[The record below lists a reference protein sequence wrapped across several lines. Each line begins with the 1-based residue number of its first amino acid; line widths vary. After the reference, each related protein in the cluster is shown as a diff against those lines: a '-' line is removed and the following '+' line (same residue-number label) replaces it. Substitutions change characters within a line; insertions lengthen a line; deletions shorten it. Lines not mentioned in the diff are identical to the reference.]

1 MSRKSEKLV
10 LNAFIYPGGHHEAA
24 WRHPESEPL
33 RVTDIRL
40 YQDIALKAEAAKLDA
55 IFFADAP
62 VLDAN
67 IRYAARHR
75 LEPITMLAALA
86 AVTEKIGFIATAST
100 TYYEPYNLARLFAS
114 VDHISRG
121 RVGWNIVTTSA
132 DAAAGNFNLQQHPP
146 HADRYRQATEFVDV
160 VTKLWD
166 SWEDDAIVADKES
179 GLFADTDRIHPAS
192 HEGEFYRVRGAL
204 NLPRSPQGRP
214 VYVQAGSSEDGR
226 GFAAR
231 YAEAIFTAHQTLES
245 ARSFYSDIK
254 RRVAATGRN
263 PAHVKI
269 LPGISPFIASTEEEA
284 RKLEASFNDLIQPAF
299 SLGQLQRITG
309 IDLSSADLDQPLPKE
324 AVEATRAQ
332 ADSSRHQLVLD
343 VIDRENPT
351 IRQLLHRLAGGR
363 GHKVISGTPEQVADW
378 IETWFREGAAD
389 GFNIMPPWLNGGFDI
404 FVDEV
409 VPILKQRGLFRED
422 YEGDT
427 LRDHYGL
434 PRPENI
440 HTTRELQR
448 ERA

>member
-1 MSRKSEKLV
+1 MSSISEKLV
-10 LNAFIYPGGHHEAA
+10 LNAFIYPCGHHEAA
-24 WRHPESEPL
+24 WRHPQSEPH
-33 RVTDIRL
+33 RVTDITL
-40 YQDIALKAEAAKLDA
+40 YQEIARRAEAAKLDA

-62 VLDAN
+62 VLDSN

-114 VDHISRG
+114 VDHISGG
-121 RVGWNIVTTSA
+121 RVGWNIVTTSV
-132 DAAAGNFNLQQHPP
+132 DAAAANFNLEKHPP
-146 HADRYRQATEFVDV
+146 PADRYRQATEFVDV

-179 GLFADTDRIHPAS
+179 GLFADTDRIHPAN
-192 HEGEFYRVRGAL
+192 HKGDFYQVRGAL

-226 GFAAR
+226 SFAAG
-231 YAEAIFTAHQTLES
+231 YAEAIFTAHQTFES
-245 ARSFYSDIK
+245 ARTFYSDIK
-254 RRVAATGRN
+254 RRVAAVGRN

-269 LPGISPFIASTEEEA
+269 LPGISPFIAPTETEA
-284 RKLEASFNDLIQPAF
+284 RKLEAEFNDLVQPAF
-299 SLGQLQRITG
+299 SLAQLNRITG
-309 IDLSSADLDQPLPKE
+309 IDLGSADLDKPLPRE

-332 ADSSRHQLVLD
+332 ADSSRHQLVLE

-363 GHKVISGTPEQVADW
+363 GHKVIAGTPEQVADW
-378 IETWFREGAAD
+378 IETWFRQGAAD
-389 GFNIMPPWLNGGFDI
+389 GFNIMPPWLTGGFDLFI
-404 FVDEV
+404 DEV
-409 VPILKQRGLFRED
+409 VPLLQKRGLFRLD
-422 YEGDT
+422 YKGDT

-440 HTTRELQR
+440 YTVPSAARES
-448 ERA
+448 A

>member
-40 YQDIALKAEAAKLDA
+40 YQDIARKAEAAKLDA

-114 VDHISRG
+114 VDHISGG

-179 GLFADTDRIHPAS
+179 GLFADTDRIHPA
-192 HEGEFYRVRGAL
+192 
-204 NLPRSPQGRP
+204 
-214 VYVQAGSSEDGR
+214 
-226 GFAAR
+226 
-231 YAEAIFTAHQTLES
+231 
-245 ARSFYSDIK
+245 
-254 RRVAATGRN
+254 
-263 PAHVKI
+263 
-269 LPGISPFIASTEEEA
+269 
-284 RKLEASFNDLIQPAF
+284 
-299 SLGQLQRITG
+299 
-309 IDLSSADLDQPLPKE
+309 
-324 AVEATRAQ
+324 
-332 ADSSRHQLVLD
+332 
-343 VIDRENPT
+343 
-351 IRQLLHRLAGGR
+351 
-363 GHKVISGTPEQVADW
+363 
-378 IETWFREGAAD
+378 
-389 GFNIMPPWLNGGFDI
+389 
-404 FVDEV
+404 
-409 VPILKQRGLFRED
+409 
-422 YEGDT
+422 
-427 LRDHYGL
+427 
-434 PRPENI
+434 
-440 HTTRELQR
+440 
-448 ERA
+448 